1 MRACA
6 CAVILSLWLIPVAW
20 AGEVIL
26 TMPDAQL
33 RGAITEVCIWH
44 SCESPQHGG
53 YKTDQEKLTWVM
65 NRLIQIVSMN
75 HYQGLEDIGGT
86 LEIRYDQSRELV
98 VP

>member
-1 MRACA
+1 MR
-6 CAVILSLWLIPVAW
+6 VWFLVFLLWCPIVS
-20 AGEVIL
+20 AGEVTI

-33 RGAITEVCIWH
+33 RGAITEVCLWH
-44 SCESPQHGG
+44 SCESPANGG
-53 YKTDQEKLTWVM
+53 YKTDQEKLAWVM
-65 NRLIQIVSMN
+65 NWLIQIVSMN